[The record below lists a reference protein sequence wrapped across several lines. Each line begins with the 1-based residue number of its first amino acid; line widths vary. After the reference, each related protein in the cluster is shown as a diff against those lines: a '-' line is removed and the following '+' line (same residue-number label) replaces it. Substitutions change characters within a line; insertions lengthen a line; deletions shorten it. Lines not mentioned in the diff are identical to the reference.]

1 MQLNLE
7 DPIDLLD
14 QVNPE
19 AQESQDPG
27 PTQNDQKEKAKTIQ
41 WWCVVQNL
49 ASHHFRFE
57 KEKNQ

>member
-41 WWCVVQNL
+41 
-49 ASHHFRFE
+49 
-57 KEKNQ
+57 